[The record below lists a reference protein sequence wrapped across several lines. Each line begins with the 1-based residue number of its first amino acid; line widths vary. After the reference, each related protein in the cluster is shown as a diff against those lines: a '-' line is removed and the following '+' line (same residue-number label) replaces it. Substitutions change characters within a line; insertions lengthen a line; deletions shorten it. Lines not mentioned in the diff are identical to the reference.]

1 MIEARVSKLIIAV
14 AGCAVLLAGACSL
27 PGVST
32 NAPPVQHRTFTI
44 HVTGDHADLT
54 QLTAYQGD
62 TITLTVYADR
72 AEEIHLHEYD
82 LAFEPAPGKPA
93 TKTFEATITGTH
105 EYEIE
110 ASSAHLGNLI
120 VQPR

>member
-1 MIEARVSKLIIAV
+1 MSKLFVAV
-14 AGCAVLLAGACSL
+14 AGCAVLAVAGCAL
-27 PGVST
+27 PGLGT
-32 NAPPVQHRTFTI
+32 NTPAVQHRTFVI
-44 HVTGDHADLT
+44 HVTATHADVT
-54 QLTAYQGD
+54 QLTAYEGD

-82 LAFEPAPGKPA
+82 LHFEPAPGKPD
-93 TKTFEATITGTH
+93 TKTFKATITGTH

-110 ASSAHLGNLI
+110 ATGQHLGNLI